1 MMQWCDEAMRWK
13 TTACYWFVV
22 SQVVDDSTEEADI
35 IKQYVKNTH
44 AATHN
49 SYTLEVE
56 EVSGFPC
63 S

>member
-1 MMQWCDEAMRWK
+1 MMQWCDEAVCWK
-13 TTACYWFVV
+13 TTVYWFVV
-22 SQVVDDSTEEADI
+22 SQVVDDSTQEADI

-49 SYTLEVE
+49 TYTLEVQ
-56 EVSGFPC
+56 EVSGFTC